1 MAIPCCHSPPIHTS
15 SASLV
20 KLQEVDMNP
29 LWPPSSSSRNGK
41 AGRGMGALAG
51 LNGGS
56 VGALAAPA
64 DGSSSASGELCTA
77 TKKFGC

>member
-1 MAIPCCHSPPIHTS
+1 
-15 SASLV
+15 
-20 KLQEVDMNP
+20 MNP

-64 DGSSSASGELCTA
+64 DGSSSASGGEPSVVAA
-77 TKKFGC
+77 TPSRIFLSEY